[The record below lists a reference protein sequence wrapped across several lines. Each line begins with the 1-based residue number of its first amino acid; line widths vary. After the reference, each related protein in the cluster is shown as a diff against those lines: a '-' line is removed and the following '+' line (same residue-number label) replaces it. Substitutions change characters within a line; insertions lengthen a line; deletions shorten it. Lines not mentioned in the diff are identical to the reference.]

1 MNIFNPWQSVKVTNE
16 ESEHAG
22 RAGVVIRGEGK
33 GVFVQLDDTADK
45 PKELV
50 AFAAEELAVL

>member
-1 MNIFNPWQSVKVTNE
+1 MFNPWQSVKVQNPD
-16 ESEHAG
+16 SAHSG

-33 GVFVQLDDTADK
+33 GFVVQLDDTPDGK

-50 AFAAEELAVL
+50 TFTAEELAVL